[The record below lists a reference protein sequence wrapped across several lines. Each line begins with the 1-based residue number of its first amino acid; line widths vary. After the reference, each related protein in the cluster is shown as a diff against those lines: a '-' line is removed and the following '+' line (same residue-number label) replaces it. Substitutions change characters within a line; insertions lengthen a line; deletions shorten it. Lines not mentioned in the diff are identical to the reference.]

1 MPGGQSLEVMVDER
15 EGVTIVAPQGE
26 IAYTE
31 ATQFQAAVRRASAPK
46 PARLIVDLTR
56 VEYMNTPG
64 LAVLVEA
71 LQGARKSKTRLIL
84 CGINPRVKAI
94 FQIAKLN
101 TVFEI
106 VDSVEIALTS

>member
-1 MPGGQSLEVMVDER
+1 MPGGQSLEVIVEER
-15 EGVTIVAPQGE
+15 SGATIVAPQGE

-31 ATQFQAAVRRASAPK
+31 ATQFQAAVRRASAPR
-46 PARLIVDLTR
+46 PSRLIVDLSR

-71 LQGARKSKTRLIL
+71 LQVSRKTKTRLTL
-84 CGINPRVKAI
+84 CGINPRVRAI

-106 VDSVEIALTS
+106 VESIDAALAG

>member
-1 MPGGQSLEVMVDER
+1 MPGGQSLEISVEKR
-15 EGVTIVAPQGE
+15 EGVVIVAPHGE

-31 ATQFQAAVRRASAPK
+31 ATAFQTAVRQASAPRPPK
-46 PARLIVDLTR
+46 LIVDLSR
-56 VEYMNTPG
+56 VDYMNTPG

-71 LQGARKSKTRLIL
+71 LQSTRKAKTRLIL

-106 VDSVEIALTS
+106 VDSLDSAIAG